1 MTQSQ
6 DAVTT
11 SGPEGSIFLS
21 KSQHSREQQA
31 ILLGRGPVASA
42 LRDVS
47 ESEVAEFVQGH
58 VDLLDM
64 RARLTIRLR
73 PDIWE

>member
-1 MTQSQ
+1 MTQTQ
-6 DAVTT
+6 VERAEV
-11 SGPEGSIFLS
+11 GPEGSIFLS

-47 ESEVAEFVQGH
+47 EFEVAEFVQGH